1 MLNSIPEKLLRLTM
15 EKFLPI
21 LAFFLFLA
29 AFLVV
34 VSLILSFITRYAWSA
49 PFLVCD
55 PYPATG
61 QQPAEFVV
69 TISGLTAPVITPA
82 VETPQG
88 KNAAAGFR
96 PTRSVRLTTDHS
108 EGPQRL
114 GDVSRQQ
121 PFYLYRWASGV
132 SYWYYL
138 IGHRVRVPR

>member
-29 AFLVV
+29 VV
-34 VSLILSFITRYAWSA
+34 ALILSFVVRYAWSA
-49 PFLVCD
+49 PFLVSD
-55 PYPATG
+55 PYSAEG

-88 KNAAAGFR
+88 KIL
-96 PTRSVRLTTDHS
+96 RLDL
-108 EGPQRL
+108 GPL
-114 GDVSRQQ
+114 NLSGSRQITAKARNAWGTSADSS
-121 PFYLYRWASGV
+121 PFIFTAGPPGPVTGITLSATE
-132 SYWYYL
+132 
-138 IGHRVRVPR
+138 